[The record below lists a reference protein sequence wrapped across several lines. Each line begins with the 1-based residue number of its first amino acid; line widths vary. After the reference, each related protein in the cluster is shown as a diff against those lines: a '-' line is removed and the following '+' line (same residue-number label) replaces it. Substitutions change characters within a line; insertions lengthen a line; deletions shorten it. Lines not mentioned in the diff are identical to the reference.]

1 MQNKGD
7 NGMKYNNETS
17 EKIMKVS
24 LKLFSEQGYYPT
36 TTKQIAEEAGVNELT
51 IFRHFGSKSNLFQVT
66 TEHYVIDSRVDYI
79 LNDIEDLSFEEGML
93 LIANRIYK
101 LFIQNT
107 KLYKVQMKLSD
118 NEQGFVKLKLSRKI
132 ISILIEYFNE
142 LKERKVIE
150 GEPEIMAVTLVNSLL
165 GAFTVEILGDNTV
178 SDLKWEDIV
187 KEHTRQFVSIYKL

>member
-7 NGMKYNNETS
+7 NDMKYNNETS

-79 LNDIEDLSFEEGML
+79 LNDIENLSFEESML

-107 KLYKVQMKLSD
+107 KLYKVQMKLAD
-118 NEQGFVKLKLSRKI
+118 NEKDFVKLKLSRKI

-142 LKERKVIE
+142 LKERRIID
-150 GEPEIMAVTLVNSLL
+150 GETEIMAVTFVNSLL
-165 GAFTVEILGDNTV
+165 GTFTVEILGDNTV
-178 SDLKWEDIV
+178 SNLKWEDIV

>member
-7 NGMKYNNETS
+7 NNMKYNNETS

-118 NEQGFVKLKLSRKI
+118 NEQDFVKLKLSRKI
-132 ISILIEYFNE
+132 ISILIEYFKE

-178 SDLKWEDIV
+178 SNLKWEDIV